1 MIRLDKIKA
10 TAHLESFTFATDL
23 ENGRVVALGALQAD
37 GEAKTAAA
45 PANVATDIFV
55 LHASVP
61 MNYSETAAE
70 EDFVLKAGDKGRG
83 YILES
88 GDIVTITNTEL
99 TAKPAVGDLLE
110 PAVGSTKLK
119 KVTTDVTAN
128 VAFKVIAADIL
139 NGAEASVLQVL

>member
-23 ENGRVVALGALQAD
+23 ENGRVVAIGALQAD

-45 PANVATDIFV
+45 PADVATDTFV

-61 MNYSETAAE
+61 MDANEANLE
-70 EDFVLKAGDKGRG
+70 KEFVLKAGEKGRG
-83 YILES
+83 YILEA
-88 GDIVTITNTEL
+88 GDIVTITNDQL
-99 TAKPAVGDLLE
+99 TAKPAINDLLE

-119 KVTTDVTAN
+119 KVDAKTAN
-128 VAFKVIAADIL
+128 VTLKAIAEDVL
-139 NGAEASVLQVL
+139 NGEKATVLQVL